1 MVLQEENQ
9 WENYFLAVG
18 IPEEASK
25 QYATKFHENHITE
38 VSLPMLD
45 RQFLQELGITIIG
58 DIMGYFTT
66 ITKSTVS
73 TLSKHQH
80 LINCTTTKFH
90 T

>member
-25 QYATKFHENHITE
+25 QYATKFHENRITE

-45 RQFLQELGITIIG
+45 RQFL
-58 DIMGYFTT
+58 
-66 ITKSTVS
+66 
-73 TLSKHQH
+73 
-80 LINCTTTKFH
+80 
-90 T
+90 